1 MDANKRHFEAKTGY
15 RVVPMH
21 PAVESSVQIL
31 ERALSNGLTA
41 RRDPHREGFY
51 SAEIEGVAYY
61 FHIFQAM
68 CTAYLLSV
76 ERPGDAVSG
85 GAETRLMTSCHA
97 G

>member
-1 MDANKRHFEAKTGY
+1 MNANARHFEAKPGY
-15 RVVPMH
+15 RVVAMH
-21 PAVESSVQIL
+21 PSVESSAHIL

-41 RRDPHREGFY
+41 RRDPHRESFY

-76 ERPGDAVSG
+76 ELPGDAGFG
-85 GAETRLMTSCHA
+85 GAETRLMTTCHVC
-97 G
+97 